1 MFIVLDYLK
10 SKLSRSARKSF
21 NERFIDY
28 MLQIQDTN
36 LVLEMEYIEKHNNLD
51 VFKLNKVI
59 AKMIEGSIDDNRKT
73 NTS

>member
-1 MFIVLDYLK
+1 
-10 SKLSRSARKSF
+10 
-21 NERFIDY
+21 

-59 AKMIEGSIDDNRKT
+59 AKMIEGSIDDNRKA